1 MKIKS
6 PEWIAFKAK
15 FFSMLEV
22 LESES
27 EKFDLPQEADNF
39 EIFVN
44 DCKVHPTFIK
54 KPEEL
59 KVQYDFTLCDTQ
71 IRTLTFSIYK
81 DASRIEM
88 TLKNQKQ
95 IKGEV

>member
-1 MKIKS
+1 
-6 PEWIAFKAK
+6 
-15 FFSMLEV
+15 MLEV
-22 LESES
+22 LELES
-27 EKFDLPQEADNF
+27 AKFDLPQEADNF
-39 EIFVN
+39 EIYVN
-44 DCKVHPTFIK
+44 DCMVHPTFIK